1 MRHWRNFS
9 RGNFCSIPL
18 VFASSVLAEIVLLLL
33 AFQSNQPPVVLKS
46 ETRAVEV
53 NVVVE
58 DHRANPI
65 RNLRK
70 EDFKLFDNGKPREI
84 QIFSMDAAEVTTRAT
99 TRHTV
104 VILDRINTDFK
115 YQKFM
120 REQAIKSIAWMPL
133 DESIAVL
140 RLVAGMPYLPFNQNR
155 VAQLAAI
162 KNCEPKPGEYSLEER
177 VAVTE
182 VAMSRLAALMRNF
195 PGRKSIVWIGE
206 GLPNDPGFEPAYQH
220 IIDTLNGANIG
231 LYPIDAG
238 ALAPDTQMLKNT
250 LMQRFADATGGLA
263 FYNRSDLNRLM
274 DAAFE
279 DTRFSYVLGFYL
291 RDDEHDRRE
300 HKLKVQVS
308 RGHPV
313 VRYRKAYSPAAT
325 SQD

>member
-1 MRHWRNFS
+1 
-9 RGNFCSIPL
+9 
-18 VFASSVLAEIVLLLL
+18 VLTGVLPLLL
-33 AFQSNQPPVVLKS
+33 AFQSSQPSVILKT

-65 RNLRK
+65 RDLRK

-84 QIFSMDAAEVTTRAT
+84 QIFSMDSAEITSRAP

-120 REQAIKSIAWMPL
+120 LDQAIKSVAWMPL

-155 VAQLAAI
+155 VAQIAAI
-162 KNCEPKPGEYSLEER
+162 KNFEPKPGEYSMGER

-182 VAMSRLAALMRNF
+182 VAMIRLSGLMRNF
-195 PGRKSIVWIGE
+195 PGRKSIIWVSE

-220 IIDTLNGANIG
+220 IIDTLNDANIG

-238 ALAPDTQMLKNT
+238 ALAPDIQMLKNT
-250 LMQRFADATGGLA
+250 LMQRFADSTGGLA
-263 FYNRSDLNRLM
+263 FYNRSDLKNLM

-291 RDDEHDRRE
+291 TDAERDWNE

-313 VRYRKAYSPAAT
+313 VRYRHTYSPAAAP
-325 SQD
+325 QD

>member
-1 MRHWRNFS
+1 
-9 RGNFCSIPL
+9 
-18 VFASSVLAEIVLLLL
+18 VLTAVLPFLL
-33 AFQSNQPPVVLKS
+33 AFQSGQPSVVLKT

-65 RNLRK
+65 RDLRK
-70 EDFKLFDNGKPREI
+70 EDFKLFDDGKPREI
-84 QIFSMDAAEVTTRAT
+84 QIFSMDSEEITSRAT

-120 REQAIKSIAWMPL
+120 RDQAIKSVAWMPL

-140 RLVAGMPYLPFNQNR
+140 RLVARMPYLPFNQNR
-155 VAQLAAI
+155 VAQIAAI
-162 KNCEPKPGEYSLEER
+162 KNFDPKPGEYSMEER

-182 VAMSRLAALMRNF
+182 VAMTRLAGLMRNF
-195 PGRKSIVWIGE
+195 PGRKSIIWVGE
-206 GLPNDPGFEPAYQH
+206 GLPNDPGFEPAYRH
-220 IIDTLNGANIG
+220 IINTLNNANIG

-238 ALAPDTQMLKNT
+238 ALAPDTQMPKNT
-250 LMQRFADATGGLA
+250 LMQRFADSTGGLA
-263 FYNRSDLNRLM
+263 FYNRSDLKRLM

-291 RDDEHDRRE
+291 KDDERDSKE

-308 RGHPV
+308 RGHPL
-313 VRYRKAYSPAAT
+313 VRYRRSYSPSVT
-325 SQD
+325 RP